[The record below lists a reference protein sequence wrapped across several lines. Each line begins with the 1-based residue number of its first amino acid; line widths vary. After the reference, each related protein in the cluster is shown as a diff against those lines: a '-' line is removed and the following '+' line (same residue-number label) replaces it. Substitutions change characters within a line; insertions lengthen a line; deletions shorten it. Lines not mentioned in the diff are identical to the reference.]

1 MKIVV
6 IGGSG
11 LIGSKVV
18 QRLTAEG
25 HQVVSASPKSGV
37 NSVTGEGLAEAL
49 KGAAVVVDVSN
60 SPSFD
65 AEPVMAF
72 FQASTRNLVAASKAA
87 GVGHFVALSVV
98 GTDRL
103 LSSGYFRAKM
113 VQETMTKESSIP
125 YTIVRA
131 TQFYE
136 FVNSIV
142 EFSTVGEAIRVAPIL
157 IQPMA
162 AADVALAVGDAALGK
177 PLNST
182 VEVAGPK
189 AYLMADLVRLALG
202 PRGAQREVVIDP
214 KMGYFGSEASER
226 TIVPEG
232 NARLSALRYEDWLK
246 QQQAAAAAR

>member
-18 QRLTAEG
+18 QRLSAEG
-25 HQVVSASPKSGV
+25 HEVVSGSPRSGV
-37 NSVTGEGLAEAL
+37 NSVTGEGLSEAL
-49 KGAAVVVDVSN
+49 KGASVLVDVSN

-65 AEPVMAF
+65 DAPVMEF
-72 FQASTRNLVAASKAA
+72 FQTSTRNLVAAAKAA
-87 GVGHFVALSVV
+87 GVGHYVALSVV

-113 VQETMTKESSIP
+113 VQETMIKESSIP
-125 YTIVRA
+125 YSIVRA

-142 EFSTVGEAIRVAPIL
+142 GFSTVGEAIHVAPIL

-162 AADVALAVGDAALGK
+162 AADVSLAVGDAALGK
-177 PLNST
+177 PLNGT
-182 VEVAGPK
+182 VEIGGPK
-189 AYLMADLVRLALG
+189 AYQMAELVKLALG
-202 PRGAQREVVIDP
+202 SRAADREVIIDP
-214 KMGYFGSEASER
+214 KMGYFGAEASER
-226 TIVPEG
+226 TIVPDAG
-232 NARLSALRYEDWLK
+232 AKLSSTRYEDWLS